1 MHWLKRFT
9 ECVKWSI
16 TALYSRPW
24 ENIVRLTLGP
34 SDKILSNI
42 WSDSQNEDWF
52 HKFWKMG
59 NFGNEKGR
67 TSFTSILKWKSSGK
81 GPIWNISTQRTAV
94 SPRNNTAIH
103 LWLGRSVVSRFW
115 VVWPSFCSLVASPL
129 TPPWQQ
135 TCPRCLWH
143 SDNLK

>member
-1 MHWLKRFT
+1 MWNEALLHYIQDHERILTDLLLVPLTKF
-9 ECVKWSI
+9 CQIFDQIVKMKIDFISFGKWG
-16 TALYSRPW
+16 
-24 ENIVRLTLGP
+24 TLEM
-34 SDKILSNI
+34 K
-42 WSDSQNEDWF
+42 
-52 HKFWKMG
+52 
-59 NFGNEKGR
+59 KGR

-81 GPIWNISTQRTAV
+81 GPVWNISTQRTAV